1 LNIDVGDTNLAE
13 ITFTLKLDSKIA
25 IEAESI
31 CPDQIAGKTLDEIG
45 ELPVWR
51 GNKELKLCD
60 LFDISGETVPDP
72 ADLVVHVI
80 SETPLK
86 RIGQGMSTG
95 KIIIEGNA
103 GMHLAQ
109 DMSGGEVVVNGDVD
123 DWAFSQMTGG
133 TALVNGNAG
142 HYLGAA
148 GWGEWRGNSGGTIT
162 VEGDTGN
169 EVGAW
174 FSGGTIEIKG
184 NANEFVGVH
193 MKKGTIIV
201 HGTINSRVGGQ
212 MTGGQIILF
221 TPPEAILSGF
231 KLSEDHLESV
241 EVNGTSYKGPFNT
254 YIGDHAERKKPK
266 GALII
271 RTQ

>member
-1 LNIDVGDTNLAE
+1 M
-13 ITFTLKLDSKIA
+13 KLGSNIA

-60 LFDISGETVPDP
+60 LFDITGEAAPDP

-95 KIIIEGNA
+95 KIIIEGKA

-123 DWAFSQMTGG
+123 DWAFSQMIGG
-133 TALVNGNAG
+133 TALVKGNAG

-148 GWGEWRGNSGGTIT
+148 GWGEWRGNSGGQII

-174 FSGGTIEIKG
+174 FSGGIIEIKG
-184 NANEFVGVH
+184 NVGEFLGVH
-193 MKKGTIIV
+193 MKKGSITV
-201 HGTINSRVGGQ
+201 HGNVNPRVGAQ

-221 TPPEAILSGF
+221 THPDEILSGF
-231 KLSEDHLESV
+231 KPSEEVLENIDI
-241 EVNGTSYKGPFNT
+241 NGKHIKGPFNT
-254 YIGDHAERKKPK
+254 FIGDYAERKKPK
-266 GALII
+266 GAILI
-271 RTQ
+271 RQQ